1 MTTEPHSLS
10 ISGVQ
15 VAVVRKAI
23 RNLHLGVYP
32 PDGRVRVAAPMAFTD
47 AAVRV
52 AVIGKLRWIRRQ
64 QAAFATQPREA
75 ERDLVSGESHYYL
88 GRRYLLEVSERPGT
102 SNLHLKNTRVMQ
114 LQVRPGTAPAQR
126 ELVLQRWYR
135 DQLRELLPRLIAQ
148 WQKRLG
154 VTLAEWGIKRM
165 KTKWGSC
172 NPSARRIWINL
183 ELAKKP
189 PECLEYILVHE
200 LVHLRERKHDERFVR
215 MMDRHLPNWRHVKK
229 VLNATPLA
237 IETWRGARLLPAS
250 CPARGIAHTRW
261 SPIKPT

>member
-10 ISGVQ
+10 VSGVH

-32 PDGRVRVAAPMAFTD
+32 PDGRVRVAAPLAVSD

-64 QAAFATQPREA
+64 QAAFAAQPREGDR
-75 ERDLVSGESHYYL
+75 EMVSGESHYYL
-88 GRRYLLEVSERPGT
+88 GRRYLLEVTERPGAA
-102 SNLHLKNTRVMQ
+102 NVRLKNTRVIE
-114 LQVRPGTAPAQR
+114 LQVRPGTDATGRA
-126 ELVLQRWYR
+126 LALQRWYR
-135 DQLRELLPRLIAQ
+135 DQLRELLPRLIAK
-148 WQKRLG
+148 WEKRLG

-172 NPSARRIWINL
+172 NAKARRIWLNL

-189 PECLEYILVHE
+189 PECLEYIVVHE
-200 LVHLRERKHDERFVR
+200 LVHLKAKKHDERFVK
-215 MMDRHLPNWRHVKK
+215 MMDAGLPRWRQAKR
-229 VLNATPLA
+229 VLNAAPLA
-237 IETWRGARLLPAS
+237 GWRE
-250 CPARGIAHTRW
+250 
-261 SPIKPT
+261 